1 MLPMER
7 RFFDR
12 KTVHLK
18 AERLSGDESNAVFIK
33 NISEHGLH
41 VITTPVETAD
51 KFPPDT
57 FFDLR
62 FQLSSGE
69 TIELQCI
76 VRWAYQNDPPD
87 DLTSSVGIEI
97 IDPPARYKEFVKNLP

>member
-1 MLPMER
+1 MLSMER
-7 RFFDR
+7 RLFER

-33 NISEHGLH
+33 NISEQGLQI
-41 VITTPVETAD
+41 ITTPAERAD
-51 KFPPDT
+51 DYPPDT

-76 VRWAYQNDPPD
+76 VKWAYQNDPPD
-87 DLTSSVGIEI
+87 DLTSSVGMEI
-97 IDPPARYKEFVKNLP
+97 IDPPLRYKEFVKNLP